1 MKLAKSAF
9 LIILFST
16 IFITGMAAQKY
27 GHLNSGNLIMSIP
40 EAQSAEKELV
50 AYRSQLIEAWKK
62 KGQALQADALKLKQE
77 YDTGNLSKLKAQERQ
92 AALAKR
98 EEELRKE
105 EMEIGQKIEKRREE
119 LLKPI
124 FAMID
129 AALKELGKEHGYT
142 MIFDTSIF
150 NALLY
155 VKESDDVM
163 ALIKEKL
170 KQKHIRAYLS
180 NNNENKLPNKSNV
193 VKMEKKNEN
202 WIIKAKVNGVDMDM
216 IFDTGASSVSLSLTE
231 AMFLLKQNKI
241 LPEHFV
247 GNVYFKTADGKISE
261 GMEIILEEIIIGNK
275 TLHNVKAT
283 VVSNLEAPILLGNTA
298 LNKFVKYEVDT
309 KEGTITF
316 H

>member
-9 LIILFST
+9 FIILFST
-16 IFITGMAAQKY
+16 IFITGIFAQKY

-62 KGQALQADALKLKQE
+62 KGQTLQEDALKLKQE

-124 FAMID
+124 FDKID
-129 AALKELGKEHGYT
+129 VALKELGKEHGYT

-155 VKESDDVM
+155 VRESDDVM
-163 ALIKEKL
+163 PLL
-170 KQKHIRAYLS
+170 
-180 NNNENKLPNKSNV
+180 
-193 VKMEKKNEN
+193 
-202 WIIKAKVNGVDMDM
+202 KAK
-216 IFDTGASSVSLSLTE
+216 
-231 AMFLLKQNKI
+231 
-241 LPEHFV
+241 
-247 GNVYFKTADGKISE
+247 
-261 GMEIILEEIIIGNK
+261 
-275 TLHNVKAT
+275 
-283 VVSNLEAPILLGNTA
+283 LG
-298 LNKFVKYEVDT
+298 L
-309 KEGTITF
+309 
-316 H
+316 